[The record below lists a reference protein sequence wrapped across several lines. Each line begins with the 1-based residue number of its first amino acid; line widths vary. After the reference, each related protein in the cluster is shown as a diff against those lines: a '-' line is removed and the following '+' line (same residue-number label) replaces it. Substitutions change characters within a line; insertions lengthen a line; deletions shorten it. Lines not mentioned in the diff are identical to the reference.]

1 MSAQPQVA
9 QTVLSMLQQVI
20 GTATPLNLES
30 SLLGAVA
37 EFDSSAI
44 LAILTMLEDFY
55 GIMFDDEELE
65 AKHFASVQTLVAFV
79 HHKLN

>member
-9 QTVLSMLQQVI
+9 HTVLSMLQQVI
-20 GTATPLNLES
+20 GSGAVLHSES
-30 SLLGAVA
+30 QLLGAVA

-55 GIMFDDEELE
+55 GIMFDDDELE
-65 AKHFASVQTLVAFV
+65 AKHFTSVQSLVAFV
-79 HHKLN
+79 HQKLN

>member
-1 MSAQPQVA
+1 MELFMSAQPQIA

-20 GTATPLNLES
+20 GTSTPLNRES

-55 GIMFDDEELE
+55 GIMFDDEEL
-65 AKHFASVQTLVAFV
+65 
-79 HHKLN
+79 